1 VSEAAEHKAKYSAYC
16 REHEEEFAAEL
27 CDQAASLI
35 RGWVGRV
42 FVVVVIA
49 LTLWTTPYAATTEE
63 ILSTALTI
71 LACSFPALLVMS
83 YPLAVAVY
91 SPLRKYSPLILDVI
105 CLSTLLSF
113 VVFAA
118 VFLSASSDVATGL
131 EVSDQLVGQVNFVLL
146 IVIAPS
152 YHASYQLTVLRN
164 LMLALLFAAMLFLAD
179 RSFFHLSILQLM
191 QGFLLGSAVSWFIY
205 KGMRASFYSKSTDA
219 DAREHLRS
227 QLSKLVYPHQLQM
240 IKRGEELEATMP
252 LKEGKA
258 IVSVFDVQRSS
269 EIKNERT
276 PEFFI
281 GVFEAFLGICMRG
294 YEHSPLRSQA
304 FRLKETGDGF
314 ISTVGYP
321 FLPSES
327 RSLADSAVSTALSM
341 FDVFNKEVE
350 KFNYS
355 RPIKAAI
362 GLAYNSIQGTFQ
374 SGSIRSYDLFGD
386 AIVQAAKYEE
396 LRKEVGLWAVF
407 EDCARRQGFTDFHV
421 LIIQEVVYN
430 SLSPAYRDIF
440 SEVDLV
446 SMPLDELRVDPD
458 ARYVYFHVLE

>member
-1 VSEAAEHKAKYSAYC
+1 
-16 REHEEEFAAEL
+16 
-27 CDQAASLI
+27 
-35 RGWVGRV
+35 
-42 FVVVVIA
+42 
-49 LTLWTTPYAATTEE
+49 
-63 ILSTALTI
+63 
-71 LACSFPALLVMS
+71 
-83 YPLAVAVY
+83 
-91 SPLRKYSPLILDVI
+91 
-105 CLSTLLSF
+105 
-113 VVFAA
+113 
-118 VFLSASSDVATGL
+118 
-131 EVSDQLVGQVNFVLL
+131 
-146 IVIAPS
+146 
-152 YHASYQLTVLRN
+152 
-164 LMLALLFAAMLFLAD
+164 
-179 RSFFHLSILQLM
+179 
-191 QGFLLGSAVSWFIY
+191 
-205 KGMRASFYSKSTDA
+205 
-219 DAREHLRS
+219 
-227 QLSKLVYPHQLQM
+227 M